1 VGDKR
6 VLRAF
11 FPILRLEKYQ
21 VGGNLQKK
29 ARREDGERSVESIGL
44 KIISNTGVKVKKIVW
59 INRK

>member
-1 VGDKR
+1 VTKECYTR
-6 VLRAF
+6 FSPYYTWRNIRSAE
-11 FPILRLEKYQ
+11 ISK
-21 VGGNLQKK
+21 KK